1 MGAKGTIR
9 QRMDMQTHTF
19 HIDADTTTM
28 SGFADMLTNIMKM
41 GGGDGKQVV
50 DMTGLKGNYQVS
62 VELSMADI
70 MAMARTQGYGGPSGG
85 ASGGS
90 AAEEAS
96 DPGGS
101 GTSAYSAVEKMG
113 LKLESRKAPV
123 EQLVV
128 DSAEKMPTE
137 N

>member
-1 MGAKGTIR
+1 
-9 QRMDMQTHTF
+9 
-19 HIDADTTTM
+19 
-28 SGFADMLTNIMKM
+28 
-41 GGGDGKQVV
+41 
-50 DMTGLKGNYQVS
+50 
-62 VELSMADI
+62 
-70 MAMARTQGYGGPSGG
+70 MARTQGYGGPSGG

>member
-1 MGAKGTIR
+1 MT
-9 QRMDMQTHTF
+9 Q
-19 HIDADTTTM
+19 
-28 SGFADMLTNIMKM
+28 M
-41 GGGDGKQVV
+41 GGGAGGGGRQVV
-50 DMTGLKGNYQVS
+50 DMTGLKGNYAIM
-62 VELSMADI
+62 LDFSMADI
-70 MAMARTQGYGGPSGG
+70 IAQARAQAGIGSGG
-85 ASGGS
+85 GAASGT
-90 AAEEAS
+90 AAPEAA

-101 GTSAYSAVEKMG
+101 GVSVSDAVEKLG

>member
-1 MGAKGTIR
+1 
-9 QRMDMQTHTF
+9 
-19 HIDADTTTM
+19 
-28 SGFADMLTNIMKM
+28 
-41 GGGDGKQVV
+41 
-50 DMTGLKGNYQVS
+50 
-62 VELSMADI
+62 
-70 MAMARTQGYGGPSGG
+70 MAMARAQGYGGPGGG
-85 ASGGS
+85 ASSGS
-90 AAEEAS
+90 AAAVAS

-113 LKLESRKAPV
+113 LKLEPRKAPV